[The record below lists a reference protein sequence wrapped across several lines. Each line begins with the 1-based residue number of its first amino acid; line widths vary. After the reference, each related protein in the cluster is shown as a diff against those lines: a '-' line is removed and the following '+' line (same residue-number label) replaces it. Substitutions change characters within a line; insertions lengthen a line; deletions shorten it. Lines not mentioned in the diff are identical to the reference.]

1 MSYTF
6 KNEAPELAPLIY
18 VGQEELSDDSIN
30 EESGDIESRF
40 DKDEFPFLIPI
51 LPVVN

>member
-6 KNEAPELAPLIY
+6 KDEAPELAPLTY

-30 EESGDIESRF
+30 EKSGDIESRF
-40 DKDEFPFLIPI
+40 DKEEFPFLIPI
-51 LPVVN
+51 IPVVN